1 MVSGFRPDSGQLIVL
16 SSALAAMLAQGKSP
30 EEIGRMAAFFTLLGD
45 TLALLALQPDQDG
58 SSAPDGGSRLS
69 PPSPQAEK

>member
-1 MVSGFRPDSGQLIVL
+1 MFDHDSRQLIVL
-16 SSALAAMLAQGKSP
+16 ASALASLLAQDQRP

-58 SSAPDGGSRLS
+58 QSSS
-69 PPSPQAEK
+69 P